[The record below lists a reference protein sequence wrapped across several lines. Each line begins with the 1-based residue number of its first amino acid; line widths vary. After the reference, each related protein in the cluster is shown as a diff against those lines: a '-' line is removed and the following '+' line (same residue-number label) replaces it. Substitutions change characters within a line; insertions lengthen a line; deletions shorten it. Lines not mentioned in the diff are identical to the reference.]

1 MHVFCIFDDA
11 PVGRWAAGT
20 FAFYGRFS
28 GESKALMVK
37 KLK

>member
-1 MHVFCIFDDA
+1 MHEFSIFDDA
-11 PVGRWAAGT
+11 PMDDWTAGT

-28 GESKALMVK
+28 GESKALVVK